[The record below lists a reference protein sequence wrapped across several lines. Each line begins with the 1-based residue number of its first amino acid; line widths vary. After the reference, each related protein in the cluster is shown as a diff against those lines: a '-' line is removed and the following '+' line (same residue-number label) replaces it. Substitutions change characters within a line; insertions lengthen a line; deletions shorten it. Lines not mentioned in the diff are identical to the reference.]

1 VNIQL
6 LENFYF
12 KANKSTQF
20 SLENFD
26 SSITFHGK
34 NKSFSIVLNLAKIF
48 GIKTQTLRVKP
59 FASMQVSSMQ
69 RSLE

>member
-1 VNIQL
+1 LNIQL

-12 KANKSTQF
+12 KANKRTQF

-26 SSITFHGK
+26 STFHGK
-34 NKSFSIVLNLAKIF
+34 NKSSSIVLNLAKIF

-59 FASMQVSSMQ
+59 FASMQVSSM
-69 RSLE
+69 